1 MTAMLC
7 YELVDPLKQMGLLA
21 ASMRMGRVRIGSCRK
36 RKVLATLKL
45 HRRRLLVVAHA
56 QGRVVGFKLGY
67 CERPGV
73 FYSWLGAV
81 DAEFEGQGIG
91 RRLMELQHAWLEE
104 RGYRLVRT
112 ATRNRFKRMLILNL
126 LNGFDLVGVRNK
138 DGDAH
143 LQLEKRLTPVSRSPE
158 SSPGPG

>member
-1 MTAMLC
+1 ML
-7 YELVDPLKQMGLLA
+7 LN
-21 ASMRMGRVRIGSCRK
+21 
-36 RKVLATLKL
+36 LKL
-45 HRRRLLVVAHA
+45 HRHRLLVVACH
-56 QGRVVGFKLGY
+56 QDRVVGFKLGF

-81 DAEFEGQGIG
+81 DADFEGQGIG
-91 RRLMELQHAWLEE
+91 RRLLELQHERLQE
-104 RGYRLVRT
+104 RGYHLVRT

-143 LQLEKRLTPVSRSPE
+143 LQLEKRLSPAGRKPK
-158 SSPGPG
+158 SSPAPA

>member
-1 MTAMLC
+1 MLH
-7 YELVDPLKQMGLLA
+7 YELVDPLEHLALLA
-21 ASMRMGRVRIGSCRK
+21 ASMRMGRARIGSCRK
-36 RKVLATLKL
+36 RRVMGTLKL
-45 HRRRLLVVAHA
+45 HRRRLLVVARE
-56 QGRVVGFKLGY
+56 QQRVVGFKLGY

-91 RRLMELQHAWLEE
+91 RRLMELQHGWLEQ

-126 LNGFDLVGVRNK
+126 LNGFELVGVRSK

-143 LQLEKRLTPVSRSPE
+143 LQLEKKLSPVVNSPE
-158 SSPGPG
+158 SSPEPA